1 MFIYNTNTFTFS
13 AGVNAPLD
21 PYCNGIV
28 VENLGTSVLVFQGD
42 PIQPGNSK
50 TIGGNH
56 GEIYIGR
63 IDILFTNPLALPAPV
78 NNAFITQ
85 KYYISDARGR
95 IATFDSDSD
104 IRHQ

>member
-1 MFIYNTNTFTFS
+1 MKLLVYNTNTFTYS
-13 AGVNAPLD
+13 NGINAPLD

-50 TIGGNH
+50 TIGGNL

-63 IDILFTNPLALPAPV
+63 IDILFTNPSLLPTPV

-85 KYYISDARGR
+85 KYYMSDAKGKLMLV
-95 IATFDSDSD
+95 D
-104 IRHQ
+104 

>member
-1 MFIYNTNTFTFS
+1 MLLLVYNTNTFTFS
-13 AGVNAPLD
+13 AGANLPLD
-21 PYCNGIV
+21 PYCNGII

-50 TIGGNH
+50 TIGGNY

-63 IDILFTNPLALPAPV
+63 IDILFQGGGV

-85 KYYISDARGR
+85 KYYMSDAKGKLMLVDHSVPR
-95 IATFDSDSD
+95 F
-104 IRHQ
+104 Q